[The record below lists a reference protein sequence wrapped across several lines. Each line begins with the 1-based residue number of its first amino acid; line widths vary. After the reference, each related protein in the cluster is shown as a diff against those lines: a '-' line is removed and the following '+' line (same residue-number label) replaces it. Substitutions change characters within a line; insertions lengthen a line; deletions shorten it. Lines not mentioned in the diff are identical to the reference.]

1 MLGKCLWKMHNC
13 SDELRGK
20 ALRVSYDDALNAFKR
35 AIELLPER
43 RDNKHPGKDPTLE
56 PHYKLISIIHKLV
69 QSRRIQVRRF
79 CEFKEST
86 LTERYSQKKDAN
98 I

>member
-1 MLGKCLWKMHNC
+1 MHNC

-20 ALRVSYDDALNAFKR
+20 ALRVSYEDALNAFKR

-43 RDNKHPGKDPTLE
+43 RDSKHPGKDPTLE
-56 PHYKLISIIHKLV
+56 PHYKLISVIHKLV
-69 QSRRIQVRRF
+69 QSRQIQVRWF
-79 CEFKEST
+79 YQSKEST
-86 LTERYSQKKDAN
+86 LAKRYSQKKDAN